1 MQELTYHW
9 EGDYL
14 IPDLEPPE
22 APRIGKYGT
31 MRHKYLRDHHRGIF
45 DGMLLEGSLNAH
57 LEEIDRQANEMMER
71 LTTQM
76 AQIEGV
82 TEQFK
87 ATNQMEWVRRMNNI
101 HNRAEEIVFSNL
113 IFS

>member
-1 MQELTYHW
+1 
-9 EGDYL
+9 
-14 IPDLEPPE
+14 
-22 APRIGKYGT
+22 
-31 MRHKYLRDHHRGIF
+31 
-45 DGMLLEGSLNAH
+45 
-57 LEEIDRQANEMMER
+57 MER

-101 HNRAEEIVFSNL
+101 HNRAEEIVFRN
-113 IFS
+113 

>member
-1 MQELTYHW
+1 
-9 EGDYL
+9 
-14 IPDLEPPE
+14 
-22 APRIGKYGT
+22 
-31 MRHKYLRDHHRGIF
+31 
-45 DGMLLEGSLNAH
+45 MLLDGALNAH

-87 ATNQMEWVRRMNNI
+87 ATNQMDWVRRMNNI

>member
-1 MQELTYHW
+1 MQRSC
-9 EGDYL
+9 GVV
-14 IPDLEPPE
+14 PF
-22 APRIGKYGT
+22 GGT
-31 MRHKYLRDHHRGIF
+31 MENPAPKPTKVTNAEVNSF
-45 DGMLLEGSLNAH
+45 QSLCFVVTTFREAVAV
-57 LEEIDRQANEMMER
+57 EEIDRQANEMMER

>member
-1 MQELTYHW
+1 
-9 EGDYL
+9 
-14 IPDLEPPE
+14 
-22 APRIGKYGT
+22 
-31 MRHKYLRDHHRGIF
+31 
-45 DGMLLEGSLNAH
+45 MLLDGALNAH

-87 ATNQMEWVRRMNNI
+87 ATNQMEWVRRMKNI